1 MSQLKVNALVSYS
14 GNTVTLGTSG
24 DTINVASGVTFNTAS
39 ATVTLPTTIK
49 VDTIQNTNSS
59 TLITQTNSTTI
70 TVGVSGQ
77 TVALPSQSISYAAIS
92 NPVNF
97 RNRIING
104 DMEIDQRNAGA
115 SVSIANTGAFTY
127 TLDRWAAYGNQ
138 LSKFSVQQNA
148 ASVTPPVG
156 FSYYLGATSSS
167 AYSVISTDTFYVGQV
182 IEGYNIADLGWG
194 TANAKTVT
202 LSFWVRS
209 SLTGTFGGALQN
221 SGFIRSY
228 PFSYSISSANT
239 WEYKTVTIVG
249 DTSGSWQTT
258 NGHGISVFFGLGQG
272 TSTSATAGA
281 WAAGNFNN
289 ATGATSVV
297 GTNGATLYITGVQ
310 LEAGSQASGFEF
322 LPVDVNLA
330 RCQRY
335 FEIFYL
341 QDYSVVGQNY
351 STSANITPVK
361 FAVQKRATP
370 TATLPSV
377 GTTAGTIIFTNSS
390 GTNPSTTTGSITASE
405 LSVSKLSLYG
415 SGFTSSYTA
424 GHACLLYSSG
434 GSQIKIDSEL

>member
-1 MSQLKVNALVSYS
+1 MPISQVPFA
-14 GNTVTLGTSG
+14 G
-24 DTINVASGVTFNTAS
+24 
-39 ATVTLPTTIK
+39 
-49 VDTIQNTNSS
+49 
-59 TLITQTNSTTI
+59 
-70 TVGVSGQ
+70 
-77 TVALPSQSISYAAIS
+77 IS

-115 SVSIANTGAFTY
+115 SVSIANTSVFTY

-167 AYSVISTDTFYVGQV
+167 AYSVISTDTFYVGQI

-221 SGFIRSY
+221 SGFTRSY

-239 WEYKTVTIVG
+239 WEYKTVIIVG
-249 DTSGSWQTT
+249 DTSGTWLTT

-322 LPVDVNLA
+322 LPIDVSLG
-330 RCQRY
+330 RCLRY
-335 FEIFYL
+335 CL
-341 QDYSVVGQNY
+341 VVGDTPNGLDFSKWANQGHYY
-351 STSANITPVK
+351 SATGFYPTIVFQYPMRSTPSFTVSNQSAGDVYSNGAGRAVTAVSLNSISTTQANILTTTSS
-361 FAVQKRATP
+361 A
-370 TATLPSV
+370 
-377 GTTAGTIIFTNSS
+377 TAGNGGHFDF
-390 GTNPSTTTGSITASE
+390 
-405 LSVSKLSLYG
+405 G
-415 SGFTSSYTA
+415 SGVFATINA
-424 GHACLLYSSG
+424 
-434 GSQIKIDSEL
+434 EL

>member
-1 MSQLKVNALVSYS
+1 MPISQVPFA
-14 GNTVTLGTSG
+14 G
-24 DTINVASGVTFNTAS
+24 
-39 ATVTLPTTIK
+39 
-49 VDTIQNTNSS
+49 
-59 TLITQTNSTTI
+59 
-70 TVGVSGQ
+70 
-77 TVALPSQSISYAAIS
+77 IS

-104 DMEIDQRNAGA
+104 DMEIDQRNSGA
-115 SVSIANTGAFTY
+115 SVSIANAAAFTY

-221 SGFIRSY
+221 SGFTRSY
-228 PFSYSISSANT
+228 PFSYAISAANT
-239 WEYKTVTIVG
+239 WEYKTVTIAG
-249 DTSGSWQTT
+249 DTSGTWLTT

-272 TSTSATAGA
+272 TSASATAGA

-297 GTNGATLYITGVQ
+297 GTNGATFYITGVQ
-310 LEAGSQASGFEF
+310 LEVGEQASGFEF
-322 LPVDVNLA
+322 LPIDVSLG
-330 RCQRY
+330 RCLRY
-335 FEIFYL
+335 FQTFRGENVYICQGGMQSTTTFVGTVNYL
-341 QDYSVVGQNY
+341 V
-351 STSANITPVK
+351 TM
-361 FAVQKRATP
+361 RATP
-370 TATLPSV
+370 TFTASSGASYFRV
-377 GTTAGTIIFTNSS
+377 FTTAGSS
-390 GTNPSTTTGSITASE
+390 FSTVAVNDLYGTRSMAINATTGS
-405 LSVSKLSLYG
+405 L
-415 SGFTSSYTA
+415 TA
-424 GHACLLYSSG
+424 GQSGALRCLSADATVDYSA
-434 GSQIKIDSEL
+434 EL